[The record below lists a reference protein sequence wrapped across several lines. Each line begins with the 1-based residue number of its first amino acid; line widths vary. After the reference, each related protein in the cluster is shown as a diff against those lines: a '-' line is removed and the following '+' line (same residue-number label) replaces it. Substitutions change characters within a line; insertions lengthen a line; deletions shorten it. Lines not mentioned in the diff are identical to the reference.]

1 MILKKVIDNE
11 KEIYVPISFEEAI
24 EINDKSQLVFSSE
37 EEEDKYDDY
46 FEELEDEED
55 EDEDDNS
62 VIDLDNLFSKF
73 KTNSNGKAKNV
84 NKNFVSLLPFLSV
97 EDLRKIVDEYISGDS
112 RYSDEEIVC
121 SYPFLEDE
129 ELDRLF
135 KSYLEKEDSNAMIAT
150 IIPFVSSETLNGFVD
165 EFIEGK
171 YQNINIKALYPF
183 MSKEAISKLFA
194 YFSNR

>member
-24 EINDKSQLVFSSE
+24 KINDKSQLVFSSE

-46 FEELEDEED
+46 FEELEDE
-55 EDEDDNS
+55 DDNS
-62 VIDLDNLFSKF
+62 FIDLDNLFSKF

-135 KSYLEKEDSNAMIAT
+135 KSYLEKEDPNAMIAT